1 MPNRREEVD
10 MERSN
15 QLNGASPART
25 VRRARWSRSRRVAA
39 LGSVLAATLAIG
51 TMGVA
56 VSAAT
61 IGNPQPELAQFSVG
75 TPGNDGAGVVLPDG
89 NTVYSW
95 SSGDSTLKVCTLHP
109 GSRAC
114 VSTATLTADSRSGT
128 ADNLYG
134 PPVILSTGGKDVS
147 VIADDLGGNSGIDGE
162 VLSYNSTNDG
172 VTFGPATIVST
183 SIYSVN
189 AGTVAGGQVVIAD
202 INPHQGVE
210 VQAVEPQGGSPT
222 EYALLTPSSS
232 GYEDLF
238 VSAYDGGVLVG
249 FDDLTNAYVYYAPA
263 GSDFSSTSS
272 YSLVG
277 TFDNELVA
285 GLSGNAI
292 LTTPGGVNSSLT
304 SAGIISFFD
313 GSGFG
318 LTYKVPDS
326 KAGDDGYFILQET
339 GPAALPGST
348 NATGDYHVFFEGR
361 RDSYDLIEESTTN
374 GQTWTPQTFYGT
386 AVSSNDPVP
395 VLGATG
401 AGQVLESASPMLSQ
415 PVLNTQGVTI
425 SLEHPTVLI
434 GKPDVLRGQASWH
447 IAGLGVVLQEEI
459 KHDEWQSVTS
469 THESATGGFTFTVP
483 GRTVTY
489 RAVVSDDP
497 GYFQYGYSNA
507 ATQVA
512 VPPKKK

>member
-1 MPNRREEVD
+1 MAPTD
-10 MERSN
+10 GLYGSH
-15 QLNGASPART
+15 PARAI
-25 VRRARWSRSRRVAA
+25 RRARWSRPRKSAA
-39 LGSVLAATLAIG
+39 LGSVLAATLALS

-56 VSAAT
+56 VSAVT
-61 IGNPQPELAQFSVG
+61 VGNPQPELAQFSVG
-75 TPGNDGAGVVLPDG
+75 TPGNDGAGLVLPDG

-109 GSRAC
+109 GSRGC
-114 VSTATLTADSRSGT
+114 VSTATLAADSRNGT
-128 ADNLYG
+128 PDSLYG
-134 PPVILSTGGKDVS
+134 PPVVLSTGGHDVS

-162 VLSYNSTNDG
+162 VLAYNSTNDG

-183 SIYSVN
+183 SIYSVS
-189 AGTVAGGQVVIAD
+189 AGTVAGGQTVIAD

-210 VQAVEPQGGSPT
+210 VQAVDPQGGTPAT
-222 EYALLTPSSS
+222 YALLNPSST
-232 GYEDLF
+232 GYENLF
-238 VSAYDGGVLVG
+238 TTTYNGGVLVG

-263 GSDFSSTSS
+263 GSDFSSTAS
-272 YSLVG
+272 YSLVH
-277 TFDNELVA
+277 TFADEQVA

-292 LTTPGGVNSSLT
+292 LTVPGGSSSSIT

-313 GSGFG
+313 GTSFG
-318 LTYKVPDS
+318 ATHKVPDS

-339 GPAALPGST
+339 GPVALPGSQ
-348 NATGDYHVFFEGR
+348 NASGDYHVFFEGR

-374 GQTWTPQTFYGT
+374 GVTWTPQTFYGSAIT
-386 AVSSNDPVP
+386 SSDPIP

-415 PVLNTQGVTI
+415 PILNTDAVSI
-425 SLEHPTVLI
+425 SLVHPTVI
-434 GKPDVLRGQASWH
+434 FGTPDVLKGQTQWH

-459 KHDEWQSVTS
+459 KHNEWQSVTS
-469 THESATGGFTFTVP
+469 THESSTGAFSFTVP
-483 GRTVTY
+483 GRTETY
-489 RAVVSDDP
+489 RAVVSYDP